1 MPINRK
7 QAHSYLK
14 QFEFEP
20 LFVQE
25 LGWDYYTSQNLPI
38 GIEGQIYSLTPL
50 VEKRGVIVYCCVPD
64 AQGRIPEYATRRQ
77 IERQVAKYVHEHLII
92 YVDAAR
98 TEQVWLWVR
107 REIGKPAACRE
118 HRFHTSQS
126 GAALL
131 QKLETIAF
139 SLEEEESL
147 TLVEVTGRTR
157 RAFDVD
163 RVTKKFYDRFKKEHT
178 AFLQLIQGIDI
189 PSDLEWYASLM
200 LNRLMFI
207 YFIQKQGFLDGDR
220 DYLRCRLRIC
230 QEQNGRDV
238 FHSFY
243 RYFLLR
249 LCHEGLGKQDR
260 TPELDKLLGKIPY
273 LNGGLFE
280 VHPLEIAHPNIQIP
294 DSAFE
299 KIFSFF
305 EEYQW
310 HLDERPL
317 RNDQEIN
324 PDVLGYIFEKYT
336 NQKQMG
342 AYYTKEDITEYISKN
357 CIIPFIFESVDK
369 QVGDSLFKPNGLAWK
384 LLREDPD
391 RYIYKAVRRG
401 VDTPLPDAIASGSDD
416 VSKRDGWNRPADPE
430 LALPTETWREY
441 IARRSRCLELRQKLA
456 SGEIQSIND
465 LITYNLD
472 IRQLAQDVIEN
483 CFDPELLSVFYQAIS
498 QITVLDPTCGSGAF
512 LFAAL
517 NILEALY
524 DACLE
529 RMQTFLDEN
538 YRFSDDKCVQR
549 LQQFSQILQQ
559 INQHPNRR
567 YFILKSIVINN
578 LYGVDIMQEATEICK
593 LRLFLK
599 LMAQVEPNAS
609 QPNYGVEPL
618 PDIDFNIRA
627 GNTLVGF
634 ASYDEVKKA
643 VEGEEQKKL
652 DLFGDMARLDEKA
665 KAVDQSFQTFRKL
678 QTERADGRLTTQ
690 KKAELR
696 SKLQELRDE
705 LDRYLADEYEMGQS
719 KKSAIY
725 KKWRN
730 NHQPFHWFVEFYS
743 IVKKG
748 GFDVIVGNPPYI
760 ELKNISDYKIV
771 GYQTKEC
778 GDLYAYIL
786 ERAIRLSCKNGR
798 LGFIVPMSC
807 FSVEGFTSLQQ
818 LYFSNT
824 SPLIIS
830 HWSGDAHPSKL
841 FEGVDK
847 RLEIV
852 LAKRCYDVNKS
863 QVYTSRYLKWYADE
877 RPFLFKDNPK
887 YQLVNKPN
895 LFFFNSSVLKIC
907 SDVELSII
915 QKLHNCTANIGS
927 SVSKGNQYKLYYTRK
942 VSFFLQFINFIP
954 EVRDSRGNLREPSE
968 LKFLE
973 FKEEKLRDICLACLS
988 TSLFYWY
995 NIINSDCR
1003 NLNKRE
1009 IVSFPIPQNLSPE
1022 TYQTIKHLL
1031 QRLMNSYQDNSSLRT
1046 VKYVGKGN
1054 ITVQYFNFRPS
1065 KPIIDEI
1072 DCVLAPYYG
1081 FTRKEIDFII
1091 NYDIKYRMGR
1101 NSEDKD

>member
-1 MPINRK
+1 MPINRQ
-7 QAHSYLK
+7 QARRYLK
-14 QFEFEP
+14 QFEFKP

-25 LGWDYYTSQNLPI
+25 LGWDYYTGQNLPI
-38 GIEGQIYSLTPL
+38 SIEGQIYNLTPL
-50 VEKRGVIVYCCVPD
+50 VEKRGVIVYCCNPD
-64 AQGRIPEYATRRQ
+64 EHGRIPEYATRRQ

-92 YVDAAR
+92 YIDAAHS
-98 TEQVWLWVR
+98 EQVWLWVR
-107 REIGKPAACRE
+107 REVGKPAACRE
-118 HRFHTSQS
+118 HRFDPNQS

-131 QKLETIAF
+131 QKLEAIAF

-163 RVTKKFYDRFKKEHT
+163 RVTKKFYERFKKEHA
-178 AFLQLIQGIDI
+178 AFLQLIQGINI

-220 DYLRCRLRIC
+220 DYLRCRLRMC
-230 QEQNGRDV
+230 QQQNGRDA

-249 LCHEGLGKQDR
+249 LCHEGLGKQER
-260 TPELDKLLGKIPY
+260 TFELEQLLGKVPY

-280 VHPLEIAHPNIQIP
+280 VHSLEIAHPDIQIP

-357 CIIPFIFESVDK
+357 CIIPFIIESVDK
-369 QVGDSLFKPNGLAWK
+369 QVGNSLFKPNGLAWK

-391 RYIYKAVRRG
+391 RYIYKAVRQG
-401 VDTPLPDAIASGSDD
+401 VDTPLPNAIAAGIDD
-416 VSKRDGWNRPADPE
+416 VSRRDGWNRPANPE
-430 LALPTETWREY
+430 LALPTETWREH
-441 IARRSRCLELRQKLA
+441 IARRNRCLELRQKLA

-472 IRQLAQDVIEN
+472 IRQLAQDVTEN
-483 CFDPELLSVFYQAIS
+483 CFDPELLSVMYQAIS

-529 RMQTFLDEN
+529 RMQTFLNED
-538 YRFSDDKCVQR
+538 YRFSDDTCVQR
-549 LQQFSQILQQ
+549 LQQFRQILQP
-559 INQHPNRR
+559 INQHLNRR

-599 LMAQVEPNAS
+599 LMAQVEPDAS
-609 QPNYGVEPL
+609 QNNYGVEPL

-634 ASYDEVKKA
+634 TSYDEVKKA

-652 DLFGDMARLDEKA
+652 DLFDNMARIDEKA
-665 KAVDQSFQTFRKL
+665 KAVDQSFQNFRKL
-678 QTERADGRLTTQ
+678 QTERVDGRLTTQ

-705 LDRYLADEYEMGQS
+705 LDRYLADEYETGQS
-719 KKSAIY
+719 KKPVGF
-725 KKWRN
+725 KKWKNR
-730 NHQPFHWFVEFYS
+730 HQPFHWFVEFYGILS
-743 IVKKG
+743 SG
-748 GFDVIVGNPPYI
+748 GFNVIIGNPPYV
-760 ELKNISDYKIV
+760 EYSKIRRNYTV
-771 GYQTKEC
+771 QTYYTERC
-778 GDLYAYIL
+778 GNLYAFVI
-786 ERAIRLSCKNGR
+786 ERSINLLNKNAFFS
-798 LGFIVPMSC
+798 LIVPH
-807 FSVEGFTSLQQ
+807 SLAAT
-818 LYFSNT
+818 YRSNPIQELLVSRT
-824 SPLIIS
+824 RGIYSYYTRRP
-830 HWSGDAHPSKL
+830 GKL
-841 FEGVDK
+841 FEGADQCLCIFIASLKPSTTNVCNLNNLSTTYQRWYTEERTNLFSTLDYCSIHLPQYWQQFHVYPK
-847 RLEIV
+847 IGQKIEHRILEKISKQKP
-852 LAKRCYDVNKS
+852 LSNSIKTSGTEFYCHRI
-863 QVYTSRYLKWYADE
+863 SRYFIKATDFVPYFRSE
-877 RPFLFKDNPK
+877 RDGVKR
-887 YQLVNKPN
+887 
-895 LFFFNSSVLKIC
+895 
-907 SDVELSII
+907 SDDF
-915 QKLHNCTANIGS
+915 
-927 SVSKGNQYKLYYTRK
+927 KLYYAP
-942 VSFFLQFINFIP
+942 N
-954 EVRDSRGNLREPSE
+954 E
-968 LKFLE
+968 
-973 FKEEKLRDICLACLS
+973 KEAVLIVAVLNS
-988 TSLFYWY
+988 SLFYWFWRVMFDGY
-995 NIINSDCR
+995 HCGKENISAFPFEPKKVF
-1003 NLNKRE
+1003 LKRA
-1009 IVSFPIPQNLSPE
+1009 SQ
-1022 TYQTIKHLL
+1022 L
-1031 QRLMNSYQDNSSLRT
+1031 QSLVKRLMNSYLLNSER
-1046 VKYVGKGN
+1046 KYVSYKGSGN
-1054 ITVQYFNFRPS
+1054 VEYDQFSVKKS
-1065 KPIIDEI
+1065 KSLIDEI
-1072 DCVLAPYYG
+1072 DRILAEYYG
-1081 FTRKEIDFII
+1081 FTSEELDFII

-1101 NSEDKD
+1101 ESEDED